1 VTRPGMSYHQRIR
14 EIQRNLV
21 MGHRDKQSCLV
32 EFEALLHE
40 YGLLPPDEELDKAI
54 TDDNFVGLLK
64 LALNYRDPKSNRD
77 PEVTK
82 DPQANYLDSLNNIHK
97 MLGGGVTDGFDMIPA
112 VPEAADIAG
121 IIKRRCPVCE
131 KQVPGIY
138 NRVQTADRQVLP
150 IDPPRCEQC
159 MLKWMEKE
167 IGYSLRPKDG
177 LAAAPEPSVSKDDSP
192 VLGLGE
198 GQAEFFADF
207 ERQMKDFKL

>member
-1 VTRPGMSYHQRIR
+1 MTWPGMSYHQRIR

-40 YGLLPPDEELDKAI
+40 YGLLPPDEALDTNI

-77 PEVTK
+77 PLVSRE
-82 DPQANYLDSLNNIHK
+82 QGL
-97 MLGGGVTDGFDMIPA
+97 LGDGTPGDYMIPSI
-112 VPEAADIAG
+112 PEAADIAG

-131 KQVPGIY
+131 QQVPGLF
-138 NRVQTADRQVLP
+138 NRLQTADSRVLP

-167 IGYSLRPKDG
+167 SGYSLRPKGSTSDS
-177 LAAAPEPSVSKDDSP
+177 SVSKDDSEATP
-192 VLGLGE
+192 LNPDEAV
-198 GQAEFFADF
+198 FFADF
-207 ERQMKDFKL
+207 EEQMKGFKP